1 MEKTGI
7 YVHIP
12 FCKSKCYY
20 CDFTSFA
27 GRDKL
32 ANKYIK
38 CLKKEIIHRKNDNVE
53 IDTIYFGGGTPSYIN
68 EKHIVEILNTIR
80 ENYKVL
86 DDAEIT
92 IEANPGTITEDKLKT
107 YLKCGI
113 NRISIGLQSSR
124 NEILKSIGRIHTFE
138 QWGNAILMA
147 KQVGFKNIN
156 TDIIVGLPEQ
166 SIYDIEDAIDQIV
179 DYGLQHVSVY
189 SLIVEEGTPLE
200 EKIKNGELKE
210 TDEELERYM
219 YWFAKRKLEDNGY
232 KHYEVSNFA
241 KEGFESKHNLNCWN
255 QHSYMGFGLAAS
267 SYENKSRRTNIS
279 DLDFYIKNIEDN
291 NFDSLYVIEEEQNNS
306 EEMKEFMM
314 LGLRKIDGVNV
325 GDFRMK
331 FSKDVFIVFKK
342 QIEKLLTA
350 DLIEL
355 NKSNIRLTKKGL
367 DLANLVWEEFI

>member
-7 YVHIP
+7 YIHIP

-138 QWGNAILMA
+138 QWGNSILMA

-156 TDIIVGLPEQ
+156 TDIIVGLPDQ

-200 EKIKNGELKE
+200 EKLKKGELKE
-210 TDEELERYM
+210 IDEELERYM

-255 QHSYMGFGLAAS
+255 QHSYMGFGLAAA

-279 DLDFYIKNIEDN
+279 DLDFYIKNIEED
-291 NFDSLYVIEEEQNNS
+291 NFDSLYVIEEQQNNS

-342 QIEKLLTA
+342 QIEKLLTE

>member
-32 ANKYIK
+32 ASKYIK
-38 CLKKEIIHRKNDNVE
+38 SLKKEIIHRKNDNVE

-124 NEILKSIGRIHTFE
+124 NETLKAIGRIHTFE

-156 TDIIVGLPEQ
+156 TDIIVGLPDQ

-179 DYGLQHVSVY
+179 DYDLQHVSVY

-200 EKIKNGELKE
+200 EMLKNGELKE

-255 QHSYMGFGLAAS
+255 QHSYMGFGLGAS

>member
-7 YVHIP
+7 YIHIP

-38 CLKKEIIHRKNDNVE
+38 SLKKEIIHRKNDNVE

-80 ENYKVL
+80 ENYRVL

-147 KQVGFKNIN
+147 KQVGYKNIN
-156 TDIIVGLPEQ
+156 TDIIVGLPGQ

-189 SLIVEEGTPLE
+189 SLIIEEGTPLE
-200 EKIKNGELKE
+200 EMLKNGELKE

-255 QHSYMGFGLAAS
+255 QHSYMGFGLGAA

-291 NFDSLYVIEEEQNNS
+291 SFDSLYVIEEEQNNS

-331 FSKDVFIVFKK
+331 FSKDVFIVFRKE
-342 QIEKLLTA
+342 IEKLLTA

-367 DLANLVWEEFI
+367 DLANIVWEEFI

>member
-1 MEKTGI
+1 MKEIGI

-27 GRDKL
+27 
-32 ANKYIK
+32 
-38 CLKKEIIHRKNDNVE
+38 KKEQFENEYVECLLKEIKHRAKDTYLVK
-53 IDTIYFGGGTPSYIN
+53 TIYIGGGTPSYIDYCYI
-68 EKHIVEILNTIR
+68 E
-80 ENYKVL
+80 KVL
-86 DDAEIT
+86 KVINSFYNVDKNAEIT
-92 IEANPGTITEDKLKT
+92 IEVNPGTANKEKLKS
-107 YLKCGI
+107 YYEAGI
-113 NRISIGLQSSR
+113 NRLSIGLQSA
-124 NEILKSIGRIHTFE
+124 NNKLLKEIGRIHTFE
-138 QWGNAILMA
+138 DYEKTVKLAREA
-147 KQVGFKNIN
+147 GFKNIN
-156 TDIIVGLPEQ
+156 SDVIIGLPNQ
-166 SIYDIEDAIDQIV
+166 TIYDVEETLNKLIDLKLEHI
-179 DYGLQHVSVY
+179 SVY
-189 SLIVEEGTPLE
+189 SLIIEPGTMLDRLINEGKLE
-200 EKIKNGELKE
+200 LP
-210 TDEELERYM
+210 DEEIERYM

-255 QHSYMGFGLAAS
+255 QHSYMGFGLGAS

-279 DLDFYIKNIEDN
+279 DLDFYIKNIEDEK
-291 NFDSLYVIEEEQNNS
+291 FDSLYVIEEEQNNS

>member
-1 MEKTGI
+1 
-7 YVHIP
+7 
-12 FCKSKCYY
+12 
-20 CDFTSFA
+20 
-27 GRDKL
+27 
-32 ANKYIK
+32 
-38 CLKKEIIHRKNDNVE
+38 
-53 IDTIYFGGGTPSYIN
+53 
-68 EKHIVEILNTIR
+68 
-80 ENYKVL
+80 
-86 DDAEIT
+86 
-92 IEANPGTITEDKLKT
+92 
-107 YLKCGI
+107 
-113 NRISIGLQSSR
+113 
-124 NEILKSIGRIHTFE
+124 
-138 QWGNAILMA
+138 MA

-156 TDIIVGLPEQ
+156 TDIIIGLPGQ

-200 EKIKNGELKE
+200 EMLKNGKLKA

-279 DLDFYIKNIEDN
+279 DLDFYIKNIEDD

-342 QIEKLLTA
+342 EIEKLLTE

-367 DLANLVWEEFI
+367 DLANLVWEEFV

>member
-7 YVHIP
+7 YIHIP

-156 TDIIVGLPEQ
+156 TDIIVGLPGQ

-200 EKIKNGELKE
+200 EMLKKGELKE

-255 QHSYMGFGLAAS
+255 QHSYMGFGLAAA

-279 DLDFYIKNIEDN
+279 DLDFYIKNIEDD
-291 NFDSLYVIEEEQNNS
+291 NFDSLYVIEEQQNNS

-342 QIEKLLTA
+342 QIEKLLTE

>member
-32 ANKYIK
+32 ASKYIK
-38 CLKKEIIHRKNDNVE
+38 SLKKEIIHRKNDNVE

-92 IEANPGTITEDKLKT
+92 IEANPGTLTEDKLKA

-124 NEILKSIGRIHTFE
+124 NETLKAIGRIHTFE

-156 TDIIVGLPEQ
+156 TDIIVGLPDQ

-179 DYGLQHVSVY
+179 DYDLQHVSVY

-200 EKIKNGELKE
+200 EMLKSGKIKP

-255 QHSYMGFGLAAS
+255 QHSYMGFGLAAA

-279 DLDFYIKNIEDN
+279 DLDFYIKNIEDE

-342 QIEKLLTA
+342 QIEKLLTE